1 MAIGLPPSGPFRFL
15 NPKISPVTAP
25 PQTGLYNTTLT
36 GVTRDANGNPLGNC
50 TVTLYRALDNSVVDI
65 IVSDGSGNFSFSL
78 APTSGTYYYRA
89 VDLTNLLVG
98 TTLSNLVGV

>member
-15 NPKISPVTAP
+15 NPKIVPVFAP
-25 PQTGLYNTTLT
+25 PKTGVYNTTLT
-36 GVTRDANGNPLGNC
+36 GVTRDTNGSPLGSC
-50 TVTLYRALDNSVVDI
+50 TVTLYNTLDDSVVART
-65 IVSDGSGNFSFSL
+65 VSDGSGNFSFSL

-89 VDLTNLLVG
+89 VDQTNLLVG